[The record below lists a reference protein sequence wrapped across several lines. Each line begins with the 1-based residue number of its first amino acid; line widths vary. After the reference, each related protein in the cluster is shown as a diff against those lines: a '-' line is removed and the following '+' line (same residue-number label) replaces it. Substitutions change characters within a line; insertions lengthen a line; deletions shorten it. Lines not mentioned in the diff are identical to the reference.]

1 MPRSRYWPMTIGT
14 PFRPRVASTIATPID
29 AMYSVPIWS
38 DRLFCGWPNPGIKP
52 NPMTSATGSPNTA
65 RVAAFSRRN
74 SLVSTKASLLKPF
87 ISVLP
92 QVSMVRPV
100 SAT

>member
-1 MPRSRYWPMTIGT
+1 
-14 PFRPRVASTIATPID
+14 
-29 AMYSVPIWS
+29 
-38 DRLFCGWPNPGIKP
+38 
-52 NPMTSATGSPNTA
+52 MTSATGSPNTA
-65 RVAAFSRRN
+65 TVAAFSRRN

-87 ISVLP
+87 ISALP

>member
-1 MPRSRYWPMTIGT
+1 MAVSRPDS
-14 PFRPRVASTIATPID
+14 P
-29 AMYSVPIWS
+29 
-38 DRLFCGWPNPGIKP
+38 FCGSPNPGISP

-65 RVAAFSRRN
+65 MAAAFSRRN
-74 SLVSTKASLLKPF
+74 SLVSTKASMLKPF
-87 ISVLP
+87 ICRCLP